1 MRCGQ
6 IGFSMAFA
14 LGLALTPALAQTTA
28 PPAPAPPVAAALP
41 KIDLKLFDKAEVD
54 RSKGC
59 SVVLWQSDRDPD
71 KDRFA
76 YLMVETLGKNHVR
89 EATRIKIGADILTF
103 RRVAVGGAKEFG
115 YKSFPYQL
123 YKMDKEESFLILDLK
138 LADEP
143 GEVVEIDGGTMT
155 VIRPKFPPFVANV
168 KGNAG
173 CNTPAAAPVPQ
184 KSTAPQASP
193 TPAPQAARQPAL
205 EAPAMFERYPLQP
218 SAIPAKIRADAVKS
232 IGCKEASLRQGAIAY
247 SLSEESALWEL
258 NCQPYASSNAKIFLL
273 VYTPDPAKQYTFQ
286 RFDIPKGQN
295 HQGDPRE
302 MMAPKWDVKSRI
314 ISSTYTEGNGS
325 DCGTFQRHQLTDE
338 GKFVLIEYRT
348 KEMCDGKS
356 MKPSEFPLIFRR

>member
-1 MRCGQ
+1 
-6 IGFSMAFA
+6 
-14 LGLALTPALAQTTA
+14 
-28 PPAPAPPVAAALP
+28 
-41 KIDLKLFDKAEVD
+41 
-54 RSKGC
+54 
-59 SVVLWQSDRDPD
+59 
-71 KDRFA
+71 
-76 YLMVETLGKNHVR
+76 
-89 EATRIKIGADILTF
+89 
-103 RRVAVGGAKEFG
+103 
-115 YKSFPYQL
+115 
-123 YKMDKEESFLILDLK
+123 
-138 LADEP
+138 
-143 GEVVEIDGGTMT
+143 
-155 VIRPKFPPFVANV
+155 
-168 KGNAG
+168 
-173 CNTPAAAPVPQ
+173 
-184 KSTAPQASP
+184 
-193 TPAPQAARQPAL
+193 
-205 EAPAMFERYPLQP
+205 MFERYPLQP

-247 SLSEESALWEL
+247 SLSEESAIWEL